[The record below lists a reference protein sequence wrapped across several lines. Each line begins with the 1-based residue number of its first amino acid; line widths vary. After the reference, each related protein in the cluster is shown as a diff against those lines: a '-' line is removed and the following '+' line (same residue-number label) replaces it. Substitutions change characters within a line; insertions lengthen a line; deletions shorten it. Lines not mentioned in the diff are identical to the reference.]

1 MPSPETLLIFTLA
14 ALAMNIS
21 PGPSNLYVM
30 SRSLAQ
36 GTRAGLVAAG
46 GLATGSLFM

>member
-1 MPSPETLLIFTLA
+1 MPSLQTRLLFTAA

-30 SRSLAQ
+30 SRSLA
-36 GTRAGLVAAG
+36 
-46 GLATGSLFM
+46 